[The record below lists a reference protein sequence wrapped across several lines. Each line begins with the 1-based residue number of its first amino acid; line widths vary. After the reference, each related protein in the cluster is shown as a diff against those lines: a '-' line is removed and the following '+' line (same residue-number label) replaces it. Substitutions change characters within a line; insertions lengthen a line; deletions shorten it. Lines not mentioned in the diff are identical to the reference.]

1 MTEEKPFIERR
12 TGYPEL
18 LERVARIEKALEET
32 REALNETREAL
43 NETREALKEGRKMHE
58 VLQKEMMNIT
68 NLFTAGHYTLKIMG
82 WLGAGVL
89 SLFTAWQWLA
99 THFTFGLKQ

>member
-18 LERVARIEKALEET
+18 LERVARIEKALE
-32 REALNETREAL
+32 ETREAL